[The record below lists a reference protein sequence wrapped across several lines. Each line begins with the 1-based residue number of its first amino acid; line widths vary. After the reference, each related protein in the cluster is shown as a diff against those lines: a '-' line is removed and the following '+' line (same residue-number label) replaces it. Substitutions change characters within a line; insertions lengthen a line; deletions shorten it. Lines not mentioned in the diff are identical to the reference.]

1 MSIVDLATRKVT
13 ARLPVGARPYGVA
26 FAGGKSFVTNQGS
39 GSVSVFGIADMKL
52 VTTIRVGDYPE
63 GIAATADGSAIYV
76 ACWADNTLVR
86 IDAATLA
93 VTGKADVGDGP
104 RAFGKFLR

>member
-1 MSIVDLATRKVT
+1 
-13 ARLPVGARPYGVA
+13 
-26 FAGGKSFVTNQGS
+26 
-39 GSVSVFGIADMKL
+39 
-52 VTTIRVGDYPE
+52 VGDYPE